1 MAFFDKKDEFQKWK
15 YKIAQF
21 ILLYPDGS
29 KFELPPE
36 RIQSISITH
45 SYETAWYPVF
55 RTEVILEPSVY
66 YSIIKYKD
74 DIQIKLRILKYYT
87 KIGSGPEVTTF
98 IDTSSNTSLT
108 RNYIDGKFD
117 LILDDQNFDVDEYIK
132 VDEKRF
138 DFEHV
143 TKDDKNDLFKT
154 DNKIELFLFKSS
166 LIDKGNQIVNAVLHN
181 ASVTDAVAYIL
192 YTAKYKNVLLSPI
205 QNKDIYSELIIPPL
219 KAKEALQYIG
229 TYYGYYK
236 NGYIIYVDF
245 TTGKTYILNRSGK
258 CTAWEANEYTET
270 DIVIP
275 NDKESCTLG
284 RKKSKNINY
293 IIGHP
298 STMAIRNESTSLNA
312 YSSLD
317 SLSIDTY
324 TGDVISSK
332 SNASSKGT
340 TSVKVLSDTTENK
353 WFKTLH
359 SSLNDSKNTVM
370 QITASDYDVGAIA
383 PNKRY
388 KVLFE
393 NSKLAEKY
401 KDDYIMSECI
411 HTFTKTGADFS
422 ITSVF
427 TMQKCD

>member
-15 YKIAQF
+15 YRVAQF

-98 IDTSSNTSLT
+98 IDTSPNTSLT

-132 VDEKRF
+132 IDEKRF

-166 LIDKGNQIVNAVLHN
+166 LIDKGNQIVNAVLHD
-181 ASVTDAVAYIL
+181 ASVTDAITYIL
-192 YTAKYKNVLLSPI
+192 YAAKYKNVLLSPI

-270 DIVIP
+270 DFIIP

-293 IIGHP
+293 IIGHS

-317 SLSIDTY
+317 SLSIDSY
-324 TGDVISSK
+324 TGDVVSSK

-340 TSVKVLSDTTENK
+340 VSVKVLSDTTENK

-370 QITASDYDVGAIA
+370 QITASDYDASAIA